1 MANALT
7 NRQMAKIFAKQALLQ
22 GKLSVKLMKDANDG
36 YQALPADNAVTAQQ
50 LYNANTAYD
59 LCIRA
64 AYTADGFTA
73 QALAANQAADDA
85 GEPA

>member
-7 NRQMAKIFAKQALLQ
+7 NRQMAKIFARQAILQ

-36 YQALPADNAVTAQQ
+36 YQALPADNVITVVQ
-50 LYNANTAYD
+50 LRDANIAYD

-73 QALAANQAADDA
+73 SAAAANEAADLA
-85 GEPA
+85 GEPT